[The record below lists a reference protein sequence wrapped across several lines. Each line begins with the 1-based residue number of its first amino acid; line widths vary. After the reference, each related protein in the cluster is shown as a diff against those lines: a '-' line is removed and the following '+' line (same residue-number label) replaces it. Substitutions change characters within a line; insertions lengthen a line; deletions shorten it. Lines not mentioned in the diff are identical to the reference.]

1 MTTGSTIEITT
12 TGPRTARTSGTASRA
27 VGPPTRTRLWS
38 YLVPPSQFS
47 RPAETVVDAHGT
59 RVRFADGVEAQC
71 GRSGLWNVNFG
82 YGHPAVADAVAEAT
96 RSVTYLPL
104 FRSAHPWAERAAEAL
119 VDLLGPARHS
129 HVLFSTSGS
138 AANDAVMKMARQWAA
153 LRGEPGRDLIVGLR
167 NSYHGQTYG
176 SIAVSGDDLGQPMYK
191 VDQRLIRHIPADDV
205 TALQRLL
212 DRQGA
217 RIAAFVIEPVLG
229 NGTVPVDPELI
240 RTVLAGRDDGG
251 YLVVADEVATGF
263 LRTGEVFATDTWPA
277 RPDAT
282 ILSKGL
288 TNGACGAAAI
298 VLGRR
303 LTEPFVA
310 ADSMFVHGETQGGS
324 PPSCAAVLA
333 VADLVGD
340 PAVVAAARRAGDEL
354 GRGLAGLGDHPLV
367 VGHRGRGCFRS
378 LRLVGHDGRS
388 IGPDDRARVI
398 DHIRRAGAWVYPAPD
413 GVQLIP
419 PVVSSPSDIDSLVT
433 AVGDG
438 LDRFVSDRGRG
449 AVPCCTGAPVPS

>member
-1 MTTGSTIEITT
+1 MNAPI
-12 TGPRTARTSGTASRA
+12 AATSRG
-27 VGPPTRTRLWS
+27 RLWT
-38 YLVPPSQFS
+38 YLVPPSQFG
-47 RPAETVVDAHGT
+47 RPGETVVDAEGT

-82 YGHPAVADAVAEAT
+82 YGNRAVADAVAEAT

-104 FRSAHPWAERAAEAL
+104 FRTAHPWAEQAAEAL
-119 VDLLGPARHS
+119 TGLMDPIHYG

-138 AANDAVMKMARQWAA
+138 AANDAVMKLARQWAA
-153 LRGEPGRDLIVGLR
+153 LRGEPSRDLIVGLR

-205 TALQRLL
+205 TALHRLL
-212 DRQGA
+212 DRQGS

-229 NGTVPVDPELI
+229 NGTVPVASDLI
-240 RTVLAGRDDGG
+240 DAILAGRDDGG

-263 LRTGEVFATDTWPA
+263 LRTGDRFATDTWPD

-282 ILSKGL
+282 IVSKGL

-298 VLGRR
+298 VLGHR
-303 LTEPFVA
+303 LTEPFVT

-324 PPSCAAVLA
+324 PPSCAAIMA
-333 VADLVGD
+333 VVDLVRD
-340 PAVVAAARRAGDEL
+340 PVVGAAARRAGDHL
-354 GRGLAGLGDHPLV
+354 GRALDGLQGHPLV
-367 VGHRGRGCFRS
+367 AGQQGRGCFRS
-378 LRLVGHDGRS
+378 LRLIGSDGEA
-388 IGPDDRARVI
+388 IGQDARARVVE
-398 DHIRRAGAWVYPAPD
+398 HIRQAGAWVYPAPG

-419 PVVSSPSDIDSLVT
+419 PVVSSLSDIDVLVT
-433 AVGDG
+433 AVVDG
-438 LDRFVSDRGRG
+438 LDRFSAEDARG
-449 AVPCCTGAPVPS
+449 AVPCFAGVPTPS